1 MTLNYINKCL
11 ANLNEDLA
19 IVNGT
24 IEALENN
31 TGLIEYREEKLNS
44 GRRLRNDILTTIEA
58 YEAKKKAL
66 LMLQAQKAA
75 LQDCINEAKTDDE
88 LATFTAML
96 AKFNTL
102 HPEI

>member
-66 LMLQAQKAA
+66 MLQAQKAA

-88 LATFTAML
+88 LATYTDML
-96 AKFNTL
+96 NKFNTL

>member
-66 LMLQAQKAA
+66 MLQAEKEA
-75 LQDCINEAKTDDE
+75 LLECIAEAENAEE
-88 LATFTAML
+88 LATYTDML
-96 AKFNTL
+96 NKFNTL

>member
-31 TGLIEYREEKLNS
+31 TGLIEYREEKLNR

-58 YEAKKKAL
+58 YEAKKKA

-88 LATFTAML
+88 LATYTDML
-96 AKFNTL
+96 NKFNTL